1 MIEKIDLCGIP
12 CPEPVI
18 HIRKVLAGGDI
29 TDLELII
36 DNSSTSDNVS
46 RYLEGKNFTV
56 GVTRQQSLFILSAS
70 RPIPSFFTSVIERV
84 SSFAGAFF
92 GSKTSCAM
100 PTEKENNT
108 KIFILIS
115 ADTLGVGDDAL
126 GAKLMVSYIKTL
138 GELGDSLW
146 QLVFVNGGVRLA
158 TTGSL
163 VLDVLQEY
171 ERQGVQILVCGT
183 CLEHFK
189 LAEEKQVGQT
199 TNMLDIVTGMDVAD
213 KVISL

>member
-1 MIEKIDLCGIP
+1 MNEKIDLRGIP
-12 CPEPVI
+12 CPEPLV
-18 HIRKVLAGGDI
+18 HIRQALAKGDV
-29 TDLELII
+29 TDLELIV
-36 DNSSTSDNVS
+36 DNSSTTENVS
-46 RYLEGKNFTV
+46 RYLKGKNFTV
-56 GVTRQQSLFILSAS
+56 SVVRQESLFIVSAS
-70 RPIPSFFTSVIERV
+70 RPLPSFFTSLLERTRALFSSKASSVV
-84 SSFAGAFF
+84 S
-92 GSKTSCAM
+92 K
-100 PTEKENNT
+100 EKESKI

-115 ADTLGVGDDAL
+115 ADTLGSGDDEL
-126 GAKLMVSYIKTL
+126 GAKLMVSYVKTL

-158 TTGSL
+158 TTGSP
-163 VLDVLQEY
+163 VLEVLHEY

-189 LAEEKQVGQT
+189 LADDKQVGQT